1 MQIWTVPHIPARRS
15 HPTLRA
21 LGALCLVLWLGG
33 QHAAQ
38 ANPSS
43 KRGSCG
49 AMVPKGS
56 EDLGGGRYSSGG
68 YEDIDGILKFYR
80 KVYGSDGKNYKLRRL
95 FVLRHV
101 SAYHLR
107 SLNSSSGWSG
117 INVAFYRNR
126 RQYRLQIY
134 VICRS

>member
-1 MQIWTVPHIPARRS
+1 MQTWTVRGIPAWRS
-15 HPTLRA
+15 HAA
-21 LGALCLVLWLGG
+21 LQIFGALCLVLWLGG
-33 QHAAQ
+33 SYAAQ
-38 ANPSS
+38 ASPSS

-49 AMVPKGS
+49 VMVPKGS

-80 KVYGSDGKNYKLRRL
+80 KVYGSDGKNYKLRQL

-126 RQYRLQIY
+126 RNYRLQIY

>member
-1 MQIWTVPHIPARRS
+1 
-15 HPTLRA
+15 
-21 LGALCLVLWLGG
+21 
-33 QHAAQ
+33 
-38 ANPSS
+38 
-43 KRGSCG
+43 
-49 AMVPKGS
+49 MVPKGS

-126 RQYRLQIY
+126 RQLPPSNLCDLPKLRITADHTPNHRPRNDFAAVFGL
-134 VICRS
+134 